1 MTHPNLSSYQGAL
14 VNSRTT
20 KIKSLT
26 DFRPTS
32 NLAERITKEASKQ
45 TYYTI
50 RTLADRAMAAD
61 AYRAYAYF
69 RWVDD
74 MLDQDGIATTDRLA
88 FLHRQ
93 QDLMTDCYAGKRP
106 FSLQPEEQ
114 LLADLIA
121 NHPTKHYGLHLYLD
135 QMMAVMAFDVQR
147 KGKLISLGEL
157 NDYTHS
163 LAVAVTEA
171 LHFFIGNGQ
180 TSPQDET
187 RYLAVTGAHITHMLR
202 DTIEDTAVGYY
213 NIPAD
218 YLAAH
223 HITPIDVHH
232 PAYCTWVKSRVH
244 LARHYF
250 HLGRATLQRVEN
262 WRCRLAGYAY
272 IARFAVVLD
281 AIEKDDYF
289 LREAYPERKSKKA
302 GAKMA
307 ATAVS
312 QTCKSFIHTTPPN
325 YAVQVNQ

>member
-14 VNSRTT
+14 VDSRTPRT
-20 KIKSLT
+20 KSLSEFPLNT
-26 DFRPTS
+26 
-32 NLAERITKEASKQ
+32 NLAETITREASKQ

-50 RTLADRAMAAD
+50 RTLADRPMVAD

-74 MLDQDGIATTDRLA
+74 LLDQDDIAGTDRLA

-93 QDLMTDCYAGKRP
+93 QELIAQCYAGKRP
-106 FSLQPEEQ
+106 FSLQPEEE
-114 LLADLIA
+114 LVADLIA
-121 NHPTKHYGLHLYLD
+121 NHPTENDGLHQYID
-135 QMMAVMAFDVQR
+135 QMMAVMAFDAQR

-157 NDYTHS
+157 NAYTHS

-171 LHFFIGNGQ
+171 LYFFIGNGQ
-180 TSPQDET
+180 ASPQDET

-223 HITPIDVHH
+223 NIAPTDVHH
-232 PAYCTWVKSRVH
+232 PAYISWVKSRAQ

-250 HLGRATLQRVEN
+250 HLGHVNLPRVQN

-281 AIEKDDYF
+281 AIERDDYR
-289 LREAYPERKSKKA
+289 LRESYPERKSKQA
-302 GAKMA
+302 GAKMVF
-307 ATAVS
+307 TAVS
-312 QTCKSFIHTTPPN
+312 QTCKSFISGNQPN
-325 YAVQVNQ
+325 HAVEVAQ